1 LRGVVLILA
10 GLAAA
15 AAAAAPV
22 RPATTPAAAPA
33 GFIGE
38 ARAAAR
44 PGDVLFKAEPMF
56 WARLAA
62 RFNADAEGFG
72 HVGLVAE
79 GADGALIVIHAGGD
93 PARADG
99 RVQATDFGVF
109 LRAATDAA
117 LYRPRTDEEGLGRAI
132 AYAAARQA
140 EETPFDRRFSLATA
154 NRLYCTELIWR
165 ALALA
170 VGEDPVPV
178 KTVRGGDQFIAL
190 DDLAQSPHLSPAW
203 ASSSAAAH
211 LSI

>member
-1 LRGVVLILA
+1 MRVVLILA
-10 GLAAA
+10 GLAAVA
-15 AAAAAPV
+15 AAASI
-22 RPATTPAAAPA
+22 RPGKAPAAAPA
-33 GFIGE
+33 GFIGA

-44 PGDVLFKAEPMF
+44 PGDVLFKAEPML
-56 WARLAA
+56 WSRLAA
-62 RFNADAEGFG
+62 RFNADGEGFG

-99 RVQATDFGVF
+99 RVQAAGFDVF

-117 LYRPRTDEEGLGRAI
+117 LYRPRTDEAGLGRAT

-140 EETPFDRRFSLATA
+140 DETPFDRRFSLATA
-154 NRLYCTELIWR
+154 DRLYCTELIWR

-170 VGEDPVPV
+170 VEADPVPV
-178 KTVRGGDQFIAL
+178 KTRRGGDPYIAL
-190 DDLAQSPHLSPAW
+190 DDLAQSPHLSPVW
-203 ASSSAAAH
+203 ASSRTADH